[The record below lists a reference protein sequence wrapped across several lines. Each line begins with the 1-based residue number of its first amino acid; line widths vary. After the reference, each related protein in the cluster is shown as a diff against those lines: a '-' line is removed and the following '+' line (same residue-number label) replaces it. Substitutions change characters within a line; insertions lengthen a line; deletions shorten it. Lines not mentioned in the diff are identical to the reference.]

1 MDVAQ
6 WIMLAFLLLPLG
18 LLFASLCLEVIVDV
32 IKDII
37 ENIKGDN

>member
-6 WIMLAFLLLPLG
+6 WIMVAFLLLPLG
-18 LLFASLCLEVIVDV
+18 LLFASLCLEITVDIV
-32 IKDII
+32 KDII